1 MSELLQ
7 HVLMFFLEA
16 LGLEHLILVFF
27 FYRLDVAFQEFVTGS
42 LLSQLII
49 GLVELLLKVCD
60 LLGDLLCV

>member
-1 MSELLQ
+1 
-7 HVLMFFLEA
+7 MFFLEA